1 MSVDDVAVAEGR
13 RAASPLTRLR
23 ALKRSGLTAAV
34 GEVRALLGELSDALD
49 LEAAGM
55 LIGGATQRE
64 QLAAAGALHPQRI
77 ALLGSSTMDALPH
90 LLTSASVRDGVLPE
104 IRMAGFNQWR
114 FEILAGA
121 PNLADLE
128 PRIVACLLDD
138 SVVLE
143 GAADGVDIAAVEA
156 RCAAF
161 PAQLAEWLQ
170 AARQVVGGLVVL
182 CTIPLSP
189 LRRDRFIDYGSR
201 ARLDAAWDRMNAA
214 ILDLAGQSATVVL
227 SAAGIAAHAG
237 AVFAADRM
245 RHAAGAAFAP
255 DFLRAYAEELSRVAC
270 ADLGR
275 AAKCLVLDLDNTL
288 WGGVV
293 GDDGVAAL
301 RLGGAY
307 PGSAYRE
314 LQVLARDLATQ
325 GVLLAVCS
333 KNDEEVAREAIATHP
348 EMVLRPESFV
358 AVHAN
363 WQPKPDNVRALAE
376 QLNIGI
382 DAMVFVD
389 DNPVERGLMRATQPS
404 VTTVDLPVEPAGYA
418 ARLAARGDFTRLALT
433 GEDRTRTQMYQAQ
446 ARRAELE
453 SSAASLADYLL
464 DLDSHLTIE
473 PRGALNA
480 ARIAQLFGKTN
491 QFNLTGLRYGQDEV
505 GRDRA
510 GAGFYAARLSDRFG
524 DSGLIAAVAL
534 RREPDGAWAIDN
546 FVLSCRA
553 FSRNI
558 EETIVGLILRAAR
571 RHGAPA
577 VTARFVETD
586 RNRKFA
592 GFYPSLGFV
601 VVPPRQTGAAEA
613 TAVSAAVGSGGADYR
628 HPLHD
633 LPELPTWVRLRH
645 NEEVFDAL

>member
-1 MSVDDVAVAEGR
+1 MSLDS
-13 RAASPLTRLR
+13 AAPPESARVTSPLTRLR
-23 ALKRSGLTAAV
+23 ALKRSGLTTAV
-34 GEVRALLGELSDALD
+34 SEVRVLLGHLSDPLD

-55 LIGGATQRE
+55 LIGGVAQRE
-64 QLAAAGALHPQRI
+64 QLAAAGGLHTQRI

-90 LLTSASVRDGVLPE
+90 LLTAALVRDGLLPE

-121 PNLADLE
+121 PHLADLA

-138 SVVLE
+138 SAVLE

-161 PAQLAEWLQ
+161 PAELAEWLQ
-170 AARQVVGGLVVL
+170 AARQAVGGLVVL

-189 LRRDRFIDYGSR
+189 LRRERFIDYGSR

-214 ILDLAGQSATVVL
+214 ILDLAGQPATLVL

-245 RHAAGAAFAP
+245 RHAAGAAYAP
-255 DFLRAYAEELSRVAC
+255 DFLRAYAEELSRVAR

-307 PGSAYRE
+307 PGSAHLE
-314 LQVLARDLATQ
+314 LQVLARDLASQ

-333 KNDEEVAREAIATHP
+333 KNDDEVAREAIATHP
-348 EMVLRPESFV
+348 EMVLGPDSFV

-363 WQPKPDNVRALAE
+363 WRPKPENIRALAE
-376 QLNIGI
+376 QLNIGS

-389 DNPVERGLMRATQPS
+389 DNPAERGLMRATQPT
-404 VTTVDLPVEPAGYA
+404 VTTVDLPDEPAGYA
-418 ARLAARGDFTRLALT
+418 ARLAARGDFMRLALT
-433 GEDRTRTQMYQAQ
+433 GEDLTRTQMYQAQ
-446 ARRAELE
+446 ARRAERE
-453 SSAASLADYLL
+453 RSAVSLQDYLVE
-464 DLDSHLTIE
+464 LDSRLTVE
-473 PRGALNA
+473 PRDPLNTT
-480 ARIAQLFGKTN
+480 RIAQLFGKTN
-491 QFNLTGLRYGQDEV
+491 QFNLTGLRYGPDEV
-505 GRDRA
+505 GGARA
-510 GAGFYAARLSDRFG
+510 DVAFYGARLSDRFG

-534 RREPDGAWAIDN
+534 GCAPDGAWTIDN

-577 VTARFVETD
+577 VGARFVETD

-592 GFYPSLGFV
+592 GFYPSLGFDAL
-601 VVPPRQTGAAEA
+601 PAREPGAAEGA
-613 TAVSAAVGSGGADYR
+613 GAVGYR
-628 HPLHD
+628 HCLQD
-633 LPELPTWVRLRH
+633 LPELPTWVGLTH
-645 NEEVFDAL
+645 NEEVFDAR

>member
-1 MSVDDVAVAEGR
+1 MSVDDAAVAAV

-23 ALKRSGLTAAV
+23 AFKWSGLTGAV
-34 GEVRALLGELSDALD
+34 GQVRALLGDLSDPLD

-55 LIGGATQRE
+55 LIGGAAQRE
-64 QLAAAGALHPQRI
+64 QLAAAGGLHTQRI

-90 LLTSASVRDGVLPE
+90 LLTAALVRDGVLPE

-121 PNLADLE
+121 PHLADLA

-138 SVVLE
+138 SAVLE

-161 PAQLAEWLQ
+161 PAELAEWLQ
-170 AARQVVGGLVVL
+170 AARRAVGGLVVL

-214 ILDLAGQSATVVL
+214 VLDLSGQPATLVL

-255 DFLRAYAEELSRVAC
+255 DFLRAYAEELSRVAR

-275 AAKCLVLDLDNTL
+275 VAKCLVLDLDNTL

-314 LQVLARDLATQ
+314 LQVLARELAAQ

-348 EMVLRPESFV
+348 EMVLRPGSFV

-376 QLNIGI
+376 QLNLGI

-389 DNPVERGLMRATQPS
+389 DNPAERGLMHAAQPT
-404 VTTVDLPVEPAGYA
+404 VTTVDLPDEPAGYA
-418 ARLAARGDFTRLALT
+418 ARLAARGDFVRLALT
-433 GEDRTRTQMYQAQ
+433 GEDRARTQMYQAQ

-453 SSAASLADYLL
+453 RSAVSMQDYIVE
-464 DLDSHLTIE
+464 LDSHLAIE
-473 PRGALNA
+473 PRGPLNT

-491 QFNLTGLRYGQDEV
+491 QFNLTGLRYGQDEA
-505 GRDRA
+505 GRSRA
-510 GAGFYAARLSDRFG
+510 GFAFYGARLRDRFG

-534 RREPDGAWAIDN
+534 GRAPDGGWAIDN

-558 EETIVGLILRAAR
+558 EETIVGLILRGAR

-586 RNRKFA
+586 RNGTFA

-601 VVPPRQTGAAEA
+601 ALPLRATGAAE
-613 TAVSAAVGSGGADYR
+613 GAGVAEYR
-628 HPLHD
+628 HSLRD
-633 LPELPTWVRLRH
+633 LPELPTWVRLTH
-645 NEEVFDAL
+645 DEEVFDAL